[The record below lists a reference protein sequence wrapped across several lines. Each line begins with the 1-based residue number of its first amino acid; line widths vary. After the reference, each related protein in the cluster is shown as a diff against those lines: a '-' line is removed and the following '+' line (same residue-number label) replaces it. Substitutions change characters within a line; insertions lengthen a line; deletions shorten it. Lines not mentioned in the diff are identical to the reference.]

1 MRKERGLIGG
11 LLSSCKGERIEDCS
25 CCFFKSYYLPRFDQV
40 PQPDEIAS
48 ALGYPN
54 TFYEGVV
61 FTYLPCKRAT
71 TYLGV
76 VALLY
81 GVLVLPG
88 YW

>member
-11 LLSSCKGERIEDCS
+11 LSSFCNGERIKDCS

-48 ALGYPN
+48 ALGNPN
-54 TFYEGVV
+54 TFY
-61 FTYLPCKRAT
+61 FPASCKRAS

>member
-11 LLSSCKGERIEDCS
+11 LLSSCNGERIEDCS
-25 CCFFKSYYLPRFDQV
+25 CCFFQSYYLPYRFDQV
-40 PQPDEIAS
+40 PQPDEMAS
-48 ALGYPN
+48 ALGN
-54 TFYEGVV
+54 TFY
-61 FTYLPCKRAT
+61 FPASCKRAK